1 MGVSQ
6 DLAEAAQWLRRAAE
20 QGHTDAQNNLGVMYA
35 QGHGVPRDL
44 SEAERWLRMA
54 AEQGHTDA
62 EHNLAAMIREQDN
75 LRAAIRDR
83 LWDDLIN
90 RPATASR
97 NVTTLVWI
105 CVVVA
110 IIVFLL
116 F

>member
-1 MGVSQ
+1 MGGGRGQDIYDQGMGVSQ
-6 DLAEAAQWLRRAAE
+6 DLAEAAHWLRRAAE
-20 QGHTDAQNNLGVMYA
+20 QGHTDAEN
-35 QGHGVPRDL
+35 
-44 SEAERWLRMA
+44 
-54 AEQGHTDA
+54 
-62 EHNLAAMIREQDN
+62 NLAAMIREQDN

-90 RPATASR
+90 RPATGSR